1 MSSLSSAGTPASVSG
16 SVIAEEALALL
27 NAFTDEDVEE
37 IGFRATVLL
46 SYARDTGNRP
56 LAVSCIALLDEVARF
71 TKPWNAKRA
80 VSCSLEQVIA
90 AAANM
95 VALTPVE

>member
-1 MSSLSSAGTPASVSG
+1 MSLRPSAGPPASVSG
-16 SVIAEEALALL
+16 LIAEEALALL
-27 NAFTDEDVEE
+27 NAFADKDAEE
-37 IGFRATVLL
+37 IGFRATILL

-56 LAVSCIALLDEVARF
+56 LAVSCIALLDEVDRF

-90 AAANM
+90 AAANL
-95 VALTPVE
+95 VALVPAG

>member
-1 MSSLSSAGTPASVSG
+1 VSG
-16 SVIAEEALALL
+16 LIAEEALALL
-27 NAFTDEDVEE
+27 NAFTDKDAEE

-56 LAVSCIALLDEVARF
+56 LAISCIALLDEVDRF
-71 TKPWNAKRA
+71 TKPWHAKRA
-80 VSCSLEQVIA
+80 VTCSLEQVIA

-95 VALTPVE
+95 VSVAFVK